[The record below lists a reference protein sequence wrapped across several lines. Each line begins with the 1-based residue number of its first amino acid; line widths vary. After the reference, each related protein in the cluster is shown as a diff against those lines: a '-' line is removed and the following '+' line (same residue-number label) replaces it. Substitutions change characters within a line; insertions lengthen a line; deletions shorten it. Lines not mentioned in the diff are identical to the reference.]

1 MENKELWNRAMV
13 DIELEVSKANFS
25 TWFKNTRIMKQDSGT
40 VFIGVQNEFV
50 RDWLMKKYNSTILRT
65 LRNLSEQVRGVEYLI
80 AKDDAQDKNRTTARR
95 ERSRSEQ
102 SSCLHPVFIL
112 SKASLPNALSVDSA
126 A

>member
-65 LRNLSEQVRGVEYLI
+65 LRNLSEQEI
-80 AKDDAQDKNRTTARR
+80 
-95 ERSRSEQ
+95 E
-102 SSCLHPVFIL
+102 CHP
-112 SKASLPNALSVDSA
+112 
-126 A
+126 